1 MTNEERCIRFETA
14 LDIVRNV
21 YSDYCKDESKTR
33 EQSKEFCYFV
43 IDMAKQLAILRAEA
57 KKQKEKSNEQTQ
69 ET

>member
-1 MTNEERCIRFETA
+1 MTNEERCIKFETA
-14 LDIVRNV
+14 FDIVRNV

-57 KKQKEKSNEQTQ
+57 QKAKGEQG
-69 ET
+69 